1 MRFVR
6 LAVCCVFLLIPAFPA
21 HAQVQTGSI
30 VGAVT
35 DGSGAMLP
43 GVTIKLTGERLIGG
57 AQTATSD
64 ANGTYRFDRLPPGD
78 YVVKFELQG
87 FRGVERTAI
96 RVNAAFV
103 ATVNAKLEVGA
114 LSETVTVTGE
124 SPTVDTKSNLQ
135 QTVMNQEI
143 LEGIPTGRDP
153 WSLAKLIPGVQVATY
168 DVGGTQSMQQ
178 SSLSAHGSSTN
189 DVSYNI
195 DGATVNWPGGGGG
208 ATMLY
213 YDQGMFEEVNYLTA
227 AIPAE
232 IMAGGISINMVTKDA
247 GNIWR
252 GNLKYSFAND
262 DLQAENHLAIQEQ
275 LPSFLGNPT
284 LKTYDVNLA
293 GGGAILR
300 DRLWVNGTI
309 RRWVVN
315 KLTNT
320 RNLDGTQALDDNT
333 LKNYSGKATMSLAA
347 DHKVMVSY
355 LWNDKI
361 RGHRRDSND
370 LIPDIAAVLQTNP
383 AQTTQAKYTGVF
395 GPRFVFESAFS
406 VMDGQ
411 TNYTYQPGTAAD
423 AIRFVDFTVGSQN
436 FAAPRHEEQPN
447 SRHQFDNILSYHL
460 DNFLG
465 GDHLLK
471 VGVQWAR
478 LYFEQRYTVQ
488 GHHYVEYS
496 GGAPNRIRLFNTP
509 TVNKNLAKVL
519 GVFIQDSWSIG
530 PRVTLNIGGRIDNY
544 KGILPD
550 QSNQN
555 VAFDL
560 FEASGVEADGT
571 GPYIDTRSVSDQEIL
586 DQTLGVWRAGVVFDV
601 KGDGRTAVKAN
612 YSRYGLQVGIDRV
625 TAVNPLTVGSRTCPW
640 SDPNGDGKFQQSE
653 INMAQCGAFSGGL
666 TTTYATDGIKWPY
679 SDEVT
684 AGVER
689 QLGESV
695 RVGAMFYYRTNRDQ
709 LGTRNIA
716 VPPNTYIPF
725 TINVPNGPGGA
736 TTAQVFNL
744 APSLVNAS
752 TLIRDNRPELDTDYK
767 GVEFTASKRYS
778 NRWQMVAGLTLGKNE
793 GGQGGNDLNDPNN
806 TLYPTGIIGND
817 SEVAFRLSGSYMMP
831 YDIML
836 SGSLL
841 SNTGYPYVSTYN
853 VTRAIASA
861 AGVSLTRSSQ
871 SVDLS
876 ERGDERLPSVTM
888 LDLRISRPI
897 RIGTR
902 RFVPQLD
909 IFNITNADT
918 VVSVQTAVGSTY
930 LNPREI
936 LAPRIIRVGF
946 SLDF

>member
-1 MRFVR
+1 MRVVR
-6 LAVCCVFLLIPAFPA
+6 LAFCFVFLLISAFPVY
-21 HAQVQTGSI
+21 AQVQTGSI

-35 DGSGAMLP
+35 DGSGAVLP
-43 GVTIKLTGERLIGG
+43 GVAVTLTGERLIGG

-64 ANGTYRFDRLPPGD
+64 GGGTYRFDRLPPGD

-87 FRGVERTAI
+87 FRSVERTAI
-96 RVNAAFV
+96 RVHAAFV

-114 LSETVTVTGE
+114 LSETVTVSGE

-153 WSLAKLIPGVQVATY
+153 WSVAKLIPGVQVATY

-178 SSLSAHGSSTN
+178 SGLSAHGSSGN

-232 IMAGGISINMVTKDA
+232 VMAGGISINMVTKDA
-247 GNIWR
+247 GNVWR
-252 GNLKYSFAND
+252 GNLRYSFSNN
-262 DLQAENHLAIQEQ
+262 DLQSENHLDIQRQ
-275 LPSFLGNPT
+275 LSSFLGNPT

-300 DRLWVNGTI
+300 DKVWVNGTI
-309 RRWVVN
+309 RRWIVN

-333 LKNYSGKATMSLAA
+333 LKNYSGKATMALST

-383 AQTTQAKYTGVF
+383 AQTTQAKYTAVF
-395 GPRFVFESAFS
+395 GPKLVFESAFS

-411 TNYTYQPGTAAD
+411 TNYTYQPGTDPD
-423 AIRFVDFTVGSQN
+423 AIRFVDFTIGSQN

-447 SRHQFDNILSYHL
+447 SRHQFDNTLAYHL
-460 DNFLG
+460 GDFF
-465 GDHLLK
+465 GDHFLK
-471 VGVQWAR
+471 FGVQWAR

-496 GGAPNRIRLFNTP
+496 NNNPNRIRLFNTP

-530 PRVTLNIGGRIDNY
+530 PRVTLNIGARIDNY

-555 VAFDL
+555 VRFDL
-560 FEASGVEADGT
+560 FEASGVESDGT
-571 GPYIDTRSVSDQEIL
+571 GPYIDTRSVTDQEIL
-586 DQTLGVWRAGVVFDV
+586 DQTKGVWRAGAVFDV
-601 KGDGRTAVKAN
+601 MGDGRMAVKAN
-612 YSRYGLQVGIDRV
+612 YSRYALQVGIDRV

-640 SDPNGDGKFQQSE
+640 SDPNGDGRFQASE
-653 INMAQCGAFSGGL
+653 INMAQCSSFSGGL
-666 TTTYATDGIKWPY
+666 TTTYATDGIDWPY

-689 QLGESV
+689 QLGTSV

-709 LGTRNIA
+709 LGTRNVA
-716 VPPNTYIPF
+716 VPPDTYIPF
-725 TINVPNGPGGA
+725 TINVPNGPNGP
-736 TTAQVFNL
+736 TTATVFNL
-744 APSLVNAS
+744 APALVNAS
-752 TLIRDNRPELDTDYK
+752 NLIRDNRPELDTTYK
-767 GVEFTASKRYS
+767 GVELTASKRYS

-806 TLYPTGIIGND
+806 TLYPRGIIGND
-817 SEVAFRLSGSYMMP
+817 SEVAFRMSGSYMLP
-831 YDIML
+831 YDVML

-841 SNTGYPYVSTYN
+841 SNTGYPYVSTFN
-853 VTRAIASA
+853 VTRTIATG

-871 SVDLS
+871 TVDLS
-876 ERGDERLPSVTM
+876 ERGDERLPTVTM
-888 LDLRISRPI
+888 VDLRISRPI

-902 RFVPQLD
+902 RIVPQLD

-918 VVSVQTAVGSTY
+918 VVSLQSAVGGTY